1 MRENNASESQQSEIL
16 DRLFFDAD
24 SKIQNDIVLKYLR
37 LNAKSAT
44 DNKNERVKKL
54 EVVVPR
60 HNISWWKLPK
70 NYSYNFT
77 YDKFRRNISVLAIEE
92 ILKDICHGNIA
103 LGVEYFSKSPPNISH
118 SKINQTLDSVT
129 NLFQGLSKLFDYLY
143 FINDAMISMD
153 KLSEET
159 IDDVDQAVRQFG
171 DLYRVYFEKD
181 APPKIHWL
189 EVHLVRKLRIFSR
202 VGPNREDPIEREHQI
217 HNRERIKASNIR
229 NFLQLQHVVDRI
241 IGASYIPGV
250 AAIIETMSR
259 KRNFSSK
266 SDEKKQDKMTAS
278 KNEKMLKLEEW
289 KK

>member
-1 MRENNASESQQSEIL
+1 
-16 DRLFFDAD
+16 
-24 SKIQNDIVLKYLR
+24 
-37 LNAKSAT
+37 
-44 DNKNERVKKL
+44 
-54 EVVVPR
+54 
-60 HNISWWKLPK
+60 
-70 NYSYNFT
+70 
-77 YDKFRRNISVLAIEE
+77 
-92 ILKDICHGNIA
+92 
-103 LGVEYFSKSPPNISH
+103 
-118 SKINQTLDSVT
+118 VT

-266 SDEKKQDKMTAS
+266 SDEKKQNKMTAS